1 MEDSH
6 ICGLVGIAGK
16 IGANE
21 EKAFK
26 TMLFLDELRGKH
38 STGVAFLQGYNEKPE
53 FKVVKAAQRGA
64 EFVENKVFTTAL
76 ARKNYVL
83 IGHNRYATQGA
94 IVDENAHPFEFE
106 NVIGAHNGSLA
117 WGWKTSFHD
126 SEKRVV
132 DSEAIYSEVN
142 HSDAA
147 TMWPKLKGAAA
158 LTWLDKR
165 DNSLHFLRNKE
176 RPLFF
181 ATANKGETIVWA
193 SEPWMIHVGCGR
205 ENITLDK
212 NPVEVAID
220 TEYVFNI
227 SMKAGHKISV
237 TRNPVQ
243 AYVAPKWEPYKRS
256 YYESSVDDYQGKR
269 WLEKEGVKE
278 GDTVPFVVTKI
289 VDYMEGG
296 LQKARLDCETL
307 TGCPM
312 FIYNIDAILYDDLLL
327 EMWEA
332 TGLIYEGVIKYSS
345 YSGFIG
351 TIATVKSTM
360 VTVDELEEL
369 TQEDDSLENEIKL
382 LAASLGDGGGKLH

>member
-1 MEDSH
+1 M
-6 ICGLVGIAGK
+6 CGLVGIAGK

-53 FKVVKAAQRGA
+53 FKVVKLAQRGA
-64 EFVENKVFTTAL
+64 EFVDNKEFTTAL

-94 IVDENAHPFEFE
+94 IVDENAHPFEFQ

-126 SEKRVV
+126 SLNRVV

-181 ATANKGETIVWA
+181 TTANKGETIIWA
-193 SEPWMIHVGCGR
+193 SEPWMIHVSCGR
-205 ENITLDK
+205 ENVVIDK
-212 NPVEVAID
+212 NPVEVAIN
-220 TEYVFNI
+220 TEYVFDI

-243 AYVAPKWEPYKRS
+243 AYIAPKWEPYKRS
-256 YYESSVDDYQGKR
+256 YYESSIDDYSGKR
-269 WLEKEGVKE
+269 WLEKEGAKE
-278 GDTVPFVVTKI
+278 GDTIPFVVLKI

-296 LQKARLDCETL
+296 LQKARLECETL

-312 FIYNIDAILYDDLLL
+312 FIYNIDSILYDDLLL

-332 TGLIYEGVIKYSS
+332 QGLIYEGVMKYSS

-351 TIATVKSTM
+351 SIDTVKSTM
-360 VTVDELEEL
+360 VTVDELEQME
-369 TQEDDSLENEIKL
+369 EEKESLEDEIKL
-382 LAASLGDGGGKLH
+382 LAASLGESNGKLH